1 MNLNYR
7 TVLIITFLLVTLSV
21 SLSVINYIISLQSM
35 QKQLT
40 ERSLP
45 LTVDN
50 IYTEIQKHII
60 EPNLVSSM
68 MAHDTFLKEW
78 LINNEVDVGRITK
91 YLETIKNKYGMFTTF
106 LVSEQTG
113 NYYTSDGLIEKVK
126 KENPNNAWYFSFKK
140 LQNTHEINLDFNAH
154 IDAAMIMFINHK
166 IMDDQ
171 FHMIG
176 ATGIGL
182 KISYI
187 NDMLKWFRQQ
197 YHFKVLFL
205 NEEGKIV
212 LNERGVDAIKHLK
225 EVPELYALKKD
236 IISKTGSMLKYEI
249 DGEPYLLN
257 TKYIPELD
265 LYLLVEAKVTQF
277 TEEVTQTFYLNLIL
291 SLLVT
296 ALITVIIL
304 LTVKGHHRELEYH
317 ANNDILTR
325 LPNRRAFNEAFQRFF
340 LLYKRKANPITLLFF
355 DLDDFKQV
363 NDTLGHNV
371 GDRVLVR
378 VAEILRINVRE
389 TDLMARWGGEEF
401 IVALI
406 DTGIEDAYIIAEKIK
421 EHIENDVQLHET
433 ANRRVTAS
441 FGLTGVNEHDTID
454 SLLKRVDDA
463 LYEAKKQGKNTI
475 VVR

>member
-1 MNLNYR
+1 
-7 TVLIITFLLVTLSV
+7 
-21 SLSVINYIISLQSM
+21 
-35 QKQLT
+35 
-40 ERSLP
+40 
-45 LTVDN
+45 
-50 IYTEIQKHII
+50 
-60 EPNLVSSM
+60 M

-78 LINNEVDVGRITK
+78 LIHDEADVDKISN

-106 LVSEQTG
+106 LVSEKTG
-113 NYYTSDGLIEKVK
+113 NYYTSDGFIEKVK
-126 KENPNNAWYFSFKK
+126 ENNPNNAWYFAFRKFPK
-140 LQNTHEINLDFNAH
+140 AHEINLDFNSN
-154 IDAAMIMFINHK
+154 IDEEMIMFINHK
-166 IMDDQ
+166 IMDEQ

-205 NEEGKIV
+205 NEDGKIV
-212 LNERGVDAIKHLK
+212 LNERGLDAIKHLK

-249 DGEPYLLN
+249 DGEAYLLN

-277 TEEVTQTFYLNLIL
+277 TEEVTHTFYLNLIL

-304 LTVKGHHRELEYH
+304 LTVKGHHRELEYL
-317 ANNDILTR
+317 ANNDTLTR
-325 LPNRRAFNEAFQRFF
+325 LPNRRAFNKAFHRFF
-340 LLYKRKANPITLLFF
+340 LLYKRNANPMTLLFF

-363 NDTLGHNV
+363 NDTLGHNI

-378 VAEILRINVRE
+378 VAEILRMSVRQ
-389 TDLMARWGGEEF
+389 TDLIARWGGEEF

-406 DTGIEDAYIIAEKIK
+406 DTGIEDAYTIAEKIK
-421 EHIENDVQLHET
+421 GRIEDDIQLHEM
-433 ANRRVTAS
+433 ASYLVTAS
-441 FGLTGVNEHDTID
+441 FGLTGVSEHDTID

-463 LYEAKKQGKNTI
+463 LYEAKKKGKNTI
-475 VVR
+475 VLG